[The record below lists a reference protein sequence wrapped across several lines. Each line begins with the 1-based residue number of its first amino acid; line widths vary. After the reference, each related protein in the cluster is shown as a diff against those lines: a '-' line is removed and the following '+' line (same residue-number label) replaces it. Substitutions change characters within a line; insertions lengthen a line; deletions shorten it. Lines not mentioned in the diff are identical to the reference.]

1 MDHDADLAEH
11 LNDAGLLSD
20 LSYAERLMEKAN
32 ETGYGEG
39 LFACIRI
46 LAQVMYSSDV
56 TVVEILVERC
66 PRCWAPTPVAGEP
79 TL

>member
-56 TVVEILVERC
+56 TGGRNPGGALSEVLGTH
-66 PRCWAPTPVAGEP
+66 PRSR
-79 TL
+79 